1 MRERIEH
8 IKEKMDLLVDTNNCY
23 FVKSI
28 DSSHKT
34 YMTDEYKWQLPD
46 AKVNY

>member
-28 DSSHKT
+28 DSSSQNL
-34 YMTDEYKWQLPD
+34 YYRRI
-46 AKVNY
+46 